1 MEQYTAN
8 QRSGARGQ
16 LGVLFDLIKSVPQPA
31 FVCGPTREI
40 VVINAPMLNY
50 LGISVASDMEF
61 NNLGQFESLLGT
73 RLEYEFIQN
82 RVNADG
88 DDFRLCFS
96 NLNGELKHCR
106 IITSAL
112 SDSYEGYWIYT
123 FYDETRVF
131 QLEERLKRKKSEMSI
146 FSQVVSALGSSLS
159 FEEILQIILI
169 AVTAREGLGFNRAF
183 LFLFDEKQNNL
194 KGHIA
199 VGPSSP
205 EEAGRI
211 WNSLPDQGQS
221 LIEVLR
227 QYRLTLGMTENPLNR
242 MVRDLKIPLQAG
254 SFHLDQVVSEKRGII
269 IRVSECPCGEGCDIC
284 SLLGVSEFAAVP
296 MASGDRVLGVI
307 TADNHITSRE
317 ISMRSLSQLQVFANQ
332 AAIAIER
339 TRLYESLAENLKE
352 LETANLNLRHAQDE
366 LLKIERVSLW
376 SELTYDIAHEL
387 RNPASIIGGFA
398 ALMLKSKQLPEP
410 HREHAEIIYAEC
422 RRLEKA
428 LSYLLDFSKSFSPER
443 SQFDLRMIVREVLDI
458 LPATSRG
465 DNFRI
470 DMDNSHSSTV
480 VWGIRDQI
488 KFAIYTVIFLLAERL
503 QNHCKINISIH
514 SADNNMKVLFE
525 FKGCEKEVKALLN
538 DFANPREGSLG
549 LKLSMAFEAL
559 KYNGGNLGIESTA
572 SGRPGLYLDVPR

>member
-1 MEQYTAN
+1 MKQHPAN
-8 QRSGARGQ
+8 QRSGPGEQAGF
-16 LGVLFDLIKSVPQPA
+16 LLDLIKNIPQPA
-31 FVCGPTREI
+31 FACDPLREI

-50 LGISVASDMEF
+50 LGISVASDLEF
-61 NNLGQFESLLGT
+61 NSLGQFESLLGT
-73 RLEYEFIQN
+73 SLDPEFMLSRID
-82 RVNADG
+82 ADEG
-88 DDFRLCFS
+88 DFRICFS

-106 IITSAL
+106 ITTTGL
-112 SDSYEGYWIYT
+112 GYPYGGYQIYT
-123 FYDETRVF
+123 FYDETRIY
-131 QLEERLKRKKSEMSI
+131 QLEERLNRKKTEMSI

-183 LFLFDEKQNNL
+183 LFLYDEKQNNL
-194 KGHIA
+194 RGHIA

-221 LIEVLR
+221 LIVVLR
-227 QYRLTLGMTENPLNR
+227 QYRLTPGMAVNPLNK
-242 MVRDLKIPLQAG
+242 MVRGLKIPLQAG
-254 SFHLDQVVSEKRGII
+254 SFHLDQVVSEKQGII
-269 IRVSECPCGEGCDIC
+269 IRGSECSCGEGCDIC
-284 SLLGVSEFAAVP
+284 ALLGVNEFAAVP

-317 ISMRSLSQLQVFANQ
+317 ISQRSLAQLQVFANQ

-398 ALMLKSKQLPEP
+398 ALMIKSEQLSEP
-410 HREHAEIIYAEC
+410 HREHAGIIYAEC

-443 SQFDLRMIVREVLDI
+443 SQFDLRLIVQEVLDI
-458 LPATSRG
+458 LRTTSAG

-470 DMDNSHSSTV
+470 DMDNPHSSMV

-503 QNHCKINISIH
+503 EDHCQINISIH

-525 FKGCEKEVKALLN
+525 FTGCEKEVKALLN
-538 DFANPREGSLG
+538 DFVNPREGSLG

-559 KYNGGNLGIESTA
+559 KYNGGNLGIESTT
-572 SGRPGLYLDVPR
+572 GGHPGLYLDVPR